1 MRTTAVKKPLRLM
14 TATTT
19 PDGSSPPG
27 AGEFGRIDRFFKP
40 LAAGFPG
47 ARGLADD
54 AAVFAVSPGCEL
66 VVTADAMVAG
76 VHFLPDDPPG
86 DIAHKLLAVNL
97 SDLAAKGADPLA
109 YSLTLCLPR
118 GTPDAWVAVF
128 AAGLA
133 EAQARFGIHLS
144 GGDSVSTAGPAVLS
158 VTAFGTVPAGG
169 APSRD
174 ARTDGTDAAGALIC
188 VTGTVGD
195 AALGLACVLGG
206 LDLPPGP
213 AREYLIGR
221 LRRPTPRLTEGRA
234 LRGLASAMMDV
245 SDGLLGDLAHMARAS
260 GCGAVV
266 EAARLPLSDAARG
279 VLAVR
284 PERLSDVLTG
294 GDDYELLSAVRPDRL
309 AAVQATAHVTVI
321 GRLEAGAPGA
331 VRAVDAAGRQM
342 VFDRLG
348 WVHG

>member
-1 MRTTAVKKPLRLM
+1 M

-19 PDGSSPPG
+19 PDPAAP

-54 AAVFAVSPGCEL
+54 AAVFAVPPGCEL
-66 VVTADAMVAG
+66 VVTTDAMVAG

-118 GTPDAWVAVF
+118 GAPDDWVAAF
-128 AAGLA
+128 AAGLG

-174 ARTDGTDAAGALIC
+174 AGSDEALIC

-195 AALGLACVLGG
+195 AALGLACVLGK
-206 LDLPPGP
+206 LDLPSGP
-213 AREYLIGR
+213 AQDYLIGR
-221 LRRPTPRLTEGRA
+221 LRRPTPRLAEGRA
-234 LRGLASAMMDV
+234 LRGLVSAMMDV
-245 SDGLLGDLAHMARAS
+245 SDGLLGDLAHMARAG
-260 GCGAVV
+260 GCAAVV
-266 EAARLPLSDAARG
+266 EAARLPLSDAARA
-279 VLAVR
+279 VLAVC

-294 GDDYELLSAVRPDRL
+294 GDDYELLAAVRPDRL
-309 AAVQATAHVTVI
+309 AVVRAAAHVTVI
-321 GRLEAGAPGA
+321 GRLEVGAPGT
-331 VRAVDAAGRQM
+331 VRAVDAAGREM

>member
-1 MRTTAVKKPLRLM
+1 MM

-19 PDGSSPPG
+19 PDPASS
-27 AGEFGRIDRFFKP
+27 AAVGEFGRIDRFFKP

-54 AAVFAVSPGCEL
+54 AAVFAVPAAHEL

-76 VHFLPDDPPG
+76 VHFLSDDPPG

-109 YSLTLCLPR
+109 YSLALCLPR
-118 GTPDAWVAVF
+118 GTPDDWVAAF
-128 AAGLA
+128 AAGLG

-169 APSRD
+169 APSRN
-174 ARTDGTDAAGALIC
+174 AGSNEAGAAGSLIC

-195 AALGLACVLGG
+195 GALGLACVLGK
-206 LDLPPGP
+206 LDLSPGP
-213 AREYLIGR
+213 ARDYLIGR

-234 LRGLASAMMDV
+234 LRGLVSAMMDV
-245 SDGLLGDLAHMARAS
+245 SDGLLGDLAHMAQAS
-260 GCGAVV
+260 GCAAVV
-266 EAARLPLSDAARG
+266 EAARLPLSDAARA
-279 VLAVR
+279 VLALH

-294 GDDYELLSAVRPDRL
+294 GDDYELLAAVRPDRL
-309 AAVQATAHVTVI
+309 AAVQAAAHVTVI
-321 GRLEAGAPGA
+321 GRLEVGSPGA
-331 VRAVDAAGRQM
+331 VRAVDAAGREM
-342 VFDRLG
+342 AFDRLG
-348 WVHG
+348 WVHT

>member
-1 MRTTAVKKPLRLM
+1 M
-14 TATTT
+14 TVTTT
-19 PDGSSPPG
+19 PDPAAP

-54 AAVFAVSPGCEL
+54 AAVFAVSAGHESPADEL
-66 VVTADAMVAG
+66 VVTTDAMVAG

-86 DIAHKLLAVNL
+86 DVAHKLLAVNL

-118 GTPDAWVAVF
+118 GTPDAWVAAF
-128 AAGLA
+128 AAGLG

-169 APSRD
+169 APSRN
-174 ARTDGTDAAGALIC
+174 AGSNEAVLC
-188 VTGTVGD
+188 VTGTIGD
-195 AALGLACVLGG
+195 GALGLACVLGG

-213 AREYLIGR
+213 ARAYLIDR

-234 LRGLASAMMDV
+234 LRGLVSAMMDV

-260 GCGAVV
+260 GCAAVV
-266 EAARLPLSDAARG
+266 EAPRLPLSDAAKA
-279 VLAVR
+279 VLAAH
-284 PERLSDVLTG
+284 PERLADVLTG
-294 GDDYELLSAVRPDRL
+294 GDDYELLAIIRPERL
-309 AAVQATAHVTVI
+309 AAAQAAAAITVI
-321 GRLEAGAPGA
+321 GRLEAGTPGA
-331 VRAVDAAGRQM
+331 VRAVDAAGREM

>member
-1 MRTTAVKKPLRLM
+1 M

-19 PDGSSPPG
+19 LKSPSCAAVSS
-27 AGEFGRIDRFFKP
+27 AAVGEFGRIDRFFKP

-54 AAVFAVSPGCEL
+54 AAVFAVPPGCEL
-66 VVTADAMVAG
+66 VVTTDAMVAG

-97 SDLAAKGADPLA
+97 SDLAAKGAAPLA
-109 YSLTLCLPR
+109 YSLALCLPR
-118 GTPDAWVAVF
+118 GAPDDWVAAF
-128 AAGLA
+128 AAGLG

-169 APSRD
+169 APSRNAGSD
-174 ARTDGTDAAGALIC
+174 EAGAAGALIC
-188 VTGTVGD
+188 LTGTIGD
-195 AALGLACVLGG
+195 GALGLACVLGK
-206 LDLPPGP
+206 LDLPAGP
-213 AREYLIGR
+213 ARDYLIGR

-234 LRGLASAMMDV
+234 LRGLVSAMMDV

-266 EAARLPLSDAARG
+266 EAARLPLSDAARA
-279 VLAVR
+279 VLAAH
-284 PERLSDVLTG
+284 PERLTDVLTG
-294 GDDYELLSAVRPDRL
+294 GDDYELLAAVRPDRL
-309 AAVQATAHVTVI
+309 AAAQAAAHVTVI
-321 GRLEAGAPGA
+321 GRLEVGLPGA
-331 VRAVDAAGRQM
+331 VRAVDAAGREM
-342 VFDRLG
+342 AFDRLG
-348 WVHG
+348 WTHI

>member
-1 MRTTAVKKPLRLM
+1 MM

-19 PDGSSPPG
+19 PDPASS
-27 AGEFGRIDRFFKP
+27 AAVGEFGRIDRFFKP

-54 AAVFAVSPGCEL
+54 AAVFAVPPGCEL
-66 VVTADAMVAG
+66 VVTTDAMAAG

-109 YSLTLCLPR
+109 YSLALCLPR
-118 GTPDAWVAVF
+118 GTPDAWVAAF
-128 AAGLA
+128 ADGLA
-133 EAQARFGIHLS
+133 EAQARFGVHLS

-169 APSRD
+169 APSRN
-174 ARTDGTDAAGALIC
+174 AGTDGTDATGALIC
-188 VTGTVGD
+188 LTGTIGD
-195 AALGLACVLGG
+195 GALGLACVLGG

-213 AREYLIGR
+213 TRDYLIGR

-234 LRGLASAMMDV
+234 LRGLVSAMMDV

-266 EAARLPLSDAARG
+266 EAARLPLSDAAKK
-279 VLAVR
+279 VLAAC
-284 PERLSDVLTG
+284 PERLADVLTG
-294 GDDYELLSAVRPDRL
+294 GDDYELLTAVRPNRL
-309 AAVQATAHVTVI
+309 AAAQAAAAITVI
-321 GRLEAGAPGA
+321 GRFEAGAPGA
-331 VRAVDAAGRQM
+331 VRAVDAAGREM
-342 VFDRLG
+342 AFDRLG

>member
-1 MRTTAVKKPLRLM
+1 MRM
-14 TATTT
+14 TSRGRGGNLLPATMTT
-19 PDGSSPPG
+19 PDPAAP

-54 AAVFAVSPGCEL
+54 AAVLAVPPACEL

-118 GTPDAWVAVF
+118 GTPDAWVAAF

-133 EAQARFGIHLS
+133 QAQARFGIHLS

-174 ARTDGTDAAGALIC
+174 AGRDAAGALIC
-188 VTGTVGD
+188 LTGTIGD
-195 AALGLACVLGG
+195 GALGLACVLGG

-213 AREYLIGR
+213 TQAYLIGR

-245 SDGLLGDLAHMARAS
+245 SDGLLGDLAHIARAS
-260 GCGAVV
+260 GCAAVV
-266 EAARLPLSDAARG
+266 EAARLPLSDAAKQ
-279 VLAVR
+279 VLAVH

-294 GDDYELLSAVRPDRL
+294 GDDYELLAAVRPDRL
-309 AAVQATAHVTVI
+309 AAVQAAAHVTVI
-321 GRLEAGAPGA
+321 GRLEVGAPGA
-331 VRAVDAAGRQM
+331 VRAVDAAGREM

-348 WVHG
+348 WVHI

>member
-1 MRTTAVKKPLRLM
+1 MM

-19 PDGSSPPG
+19 PDPAAP

-54 AAVFAVSPGCEL
+54 AAVFAVPAAHEL

-109 YSLTLCLPR
+109 YSLALCLPR
-118 GTPDAWVAVF
+118 GTPDDWVAAF
-128 AAGLA
+128 AQGLG

-174 ARTDGTDAAGALIC
+174 ARRDGADAAGALIC

-195 AALGLACVLGG
+195 GALGLACVLGK
-206 LDLPPGP
+206 LDLSPGA
-213 AREYLIGR
+213 ARAYLIGR

-234 LRGLASAMMDV
+234 LRGLVLAMMDV

-266 EAARLPLSDAARG
+266 EAARLPLSDAAKE
-279 VLAVR
+279 VLAAC
-284 PERLSDVLTG
+284 PERLTDVLTG
-294 GDDYELLSAVRPDRL
+294 GDDYELLTAVRPDRL
-309 AAVQATAHVTVI
+309 AAVQAAAHVTVI
-321 GRLEAGAPGA
+321 GRLEAGSPGA
-331 VRAVDAAGRQM
+331 VRAVDSAGREM
-342 VFDRLG
+342 AFDRLG
-348 WVHG
+348 WVHI